1 MAAAI
6 DKFDEKRGATFSFV
20 LNWEATTDVPAM
32 DGTETVTCDLKTA
45 ENGAGVPLA
54 TSPVIDSIPSTWDAA
69 GPYWYFYLSS
79 AETLALEPGN
89 YIFDVKVVFSA
100 TLTVITEP
108 VVLELDQSVT

>member
-6 DKFDEKRGATFSFV
+6 DTFEEKRGASFSFV
-20 LNWEATTDVPAM
+20 LDWEATTDVPAM
-32 DGTETVTCDLKTA
+32 DGDETVTCDLKVA

-54 TSPVIDSIPSTWDAA
+54 TSPVIDSIPATWDAT
-69 GPYWYFYLSS
+69 GPHWYFYLSA

-108 VVLELDQSVT
+108 IVLELDQSVT